1 MNVHPLI
8 CMDRQPSEMLLTL
21 YVSQRLAE
29 LIDNTEPDVG
39 SEEAFS
45 DLKVKDAMRQLWDD
59 SGVQKAVARGHEF
72 ALHDN
77 LH

>member
-1 MNVHPLI
+1 MNARSRRQVPQRQLVP
-8 CMDRQPSEMLLTL
+8 CMLTL
-21 YVSQRLAE
+21 SLQVLGE

-45 DLKVKDAMRQLWDD
+45 DMKIHDAMRDMWKDG
-59 SGVQKAVARGHEF
+59 GVQKAIARGHEF

>member
-1 MNVHPLI
+1 
-8 CMDRQPSEMLLTL
+8 
-21 YVSQRLAE
+21 
-29 LIDNTEPDVG
+29 VG

-45 DLKVKDAMRQLWDD
+45 DMAVRDAMKSMWDD
-59 SGVQKAVARGHEF
+59 AGVQKAVARGHEF